1 VTRWWTAFTQVE
13 WMDDPRT
20 EILHV
25 RLTKIERA
33 RLRDIAK
40 AEYLEQSVWARQA
53 ILQAID
59 AWKPPVDRKGRAKV

>member
-1 VTRWWTAFTQVE
+1 
-13 WMDDPRT
+13 MDDPRT

-25 RLTKIERA
+25 RLTKAERA
-33 RLRDIAK
+33 RLREIAK

-59 AWKPPVDRKGRAKV
+59 AWKPPSDRKPRGKG